1 MSTPWNFSA
10 LPAHIHYAI
19 GVDGG
24 GTNTRARVLHRSG
37 KLVGEGKAGASGL
50 MQGIPQAWQNI
61 WLAIDQATRGR
72 LQPDW
77 PALQPANITL
87 GLGLAGAN
95 NGEWR
100 REFLL
105 TDPGYAR
112 LELASDADTALS
124 GAHHGQPG
132 VLVILGT
139 GAVGLAAL
147 PDGSHRT
154 SGGWGFPSG
163 DEGSGSDLG
172 RLAVSL
178 TQRAVDGR
186 TQHSPLTRDVYAT
199 VGGTPDAMLA
209 WCCRAHQFEYASLA
223 QKVFDHEADDPHAAQ
238 ILQHAVH
245 SLEQLV
251 ASLDA
256 TNTLP
261 LVLAGS
267 IAQRLVGRLSP
278 AIATRVVAAQ
288 GDAMDGGLA
297 LCFS

>member
-1 MSTPWNFSA
+1 
-10 LPAHIHYAI
+10 
-19 GVDGG
+19 
-24 GTNTRARVLHRSG
+24 
-37 KLVGEGKAGASGL
+37 
-50 MQGIPQAWQNI
+50 
-61 WLAIDQATRGR
+61 
-72 LQPDW
+72 
-77 PALQPANITL
+77 
-87 GLGLAGAN
+87 
-95 NGEWR
+95 
-100 REFLL
+100 
-105 TDPGYAR
+105 
-112 LELASDADTALS
+112 
-124 GAHHGQPG
+124 
-132 VLVILGT
+132 
-139 GAVGLAAL
+139 
-147 PDGSHRT
+147 
-154 SGGWGFPSG
+154 
-163 DEGSGSDLG
+163 
-172 RLAVSL
+172 
-178 TQRAVDGR
+178 
-186 TQHSPLTRDVYAT
+186 
-199 VGGTPDAMLA
+199 MLA